1 MLAVVNQTLSLFT
14 VSYVHVFVLCHVAP
28 PGVVDVEVQGELNRR
43 PMSGMD
49 SSRRVVIAEGTLL
62 TFVCA

>member
-1 MLAVVNQTLSLFT
+1 MSGG
-14 VSYVHVFVLCHVAP
+14 S

-49 SSRRVVIAEGTLL
+49 SSRRVVIAAEGTLL
-62 TFVCA
+62 TFVHAWYR